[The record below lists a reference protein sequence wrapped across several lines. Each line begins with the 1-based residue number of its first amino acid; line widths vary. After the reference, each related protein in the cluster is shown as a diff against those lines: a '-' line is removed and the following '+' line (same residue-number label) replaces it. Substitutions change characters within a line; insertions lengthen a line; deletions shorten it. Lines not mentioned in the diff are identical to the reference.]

1 MDLGLQGKV
10 VFITGAGHGIGREF
24 ALAFA
29 KEGASVA
36 IAEINVPWGE
46 ETAKDIVSQGGKAL
60 AVACDVSDSSQVNT
74 AIQRTV
80 QEFGRIDILINDAV
94 SPLLTGSIE
103 ELGDDEWDSNY
114 SINVKG
120 CFYCLKAVV
129 PLMKEQRYGK
139 IINMASIVGRRGG
152 AAPTSA
158 AYAASKAGIIAITS
172 SAARELGEYGI
183 NVNAIAPGQIDTPR
197 WREARTPE
205 QIDRTIQG
213 TAVKR
218 LGQPEDLTALALL
231 LASDSS
237 SFISGQAI
245 TVDGGSLCM

>member
-1 MDLGLQGKV
+1 MDLGLDGRV
-10 VFITGAGHGIGREF
+10 VFITGAGHGIGRNF
-24 ALAFA
+24 ALSFA
-29 KEGASVA
+29 QEGASVA
-36 IAEINVPWGE
+36 IAEINTQWAE
-46 ETAKDIVSQGGKAL
+46 QTAADIASKGGKAL
-60 AVACDVSDSSQVNT
+60 AVACDVSDAAQVNE
-74 AIQRTV
+74 AVQRTV

-94 SPLLTGSIE
+94 SPLLTGTIE

-114 SINVKG
+114 NINVKG

-129 PLMKEQRYGK
+129 PLMKAQHYGK
-139 IINMASIVGRRGG
+139 IINMASIVGRRGS

-158 AYAASKAGIIAITS
+158 AYAASKAGILAITS

-197 WREARTPE
+197 WRGARTPE
-205 QIDRTIQG
+205 QIERTIQG

>member
-1 MDLGLQGKV
+1 
-10 VFITGAGHGIGREF
+10 
-24 ALAFA
+24 
-29 KEGASVA
+29 
-36 IAEINVPWGE
+36 
-46 ETAKDIVSQGGKAL
+46 
-60 AVACDVSDSSQVNT
+60 
-74 AIQRTV
+74 
-80 QEFGRIDILINDAV
+80 
-94 SPLLTGSIE
+94 
-103 ELGDDEWDSNY
+103 
-114 SINVKG
+114 
-120 CFYCLKAVV
+120 
-129 PLMKEQRYGK
+129 MKEQRYGK

-172 SAARELGEYGI
+172 SVARELGEYGI

>member
-1 MDLGLQGKV
+1 MDFGLQGKV

-29 KEGASVA
+29 QEGAAVA
-36 IAEINVPWGE
+36 IAEINAQWAE
-46 ETAKDIVSQGGKAL
+46 QTASDIAGLGGKAL
-60 AVACDVSDSSQVNT
+60 AVTCDVSDFSQVT
-74 AIQRTV
+74 AAIQSTV
-80 QEFGRIDILINDAV
+80 KEFGRVDILINDAV

-114 SINVKG
+114 GINVKG
-120 CFYCLKAVV
+120 SFYCLKAVV

-139 IINMASIVGRRGG
+139 IINMASIVGRRGA

-197 WREARTPE
+197 WRGARTPE